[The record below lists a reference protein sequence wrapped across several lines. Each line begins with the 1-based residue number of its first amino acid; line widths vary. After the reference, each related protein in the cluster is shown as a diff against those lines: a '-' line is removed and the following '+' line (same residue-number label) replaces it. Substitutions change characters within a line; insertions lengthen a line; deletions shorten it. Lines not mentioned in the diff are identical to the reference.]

1 VFCLNFFARERFK
14 FEQIH
19 YYENKT
25 SAFYFGN
32 PFFPG
37 WLCTSGHAVPGRK
50 RELSSLQASE
60 IGHLSAK

>member
-1 VFCLNFFARERFK
+1 VFYLNFFAREIFK

-25 SAFYFGN
+25 SALYFGD

-37 WLCTSGHAVPGRK
+37 WLRKSGYAIPGRK
-50 RELSSLQASE
+50 WKLSSLQA
-60 IGHLSAK
+60 G